1 VSKFAVEGMVQ
12 VWAAE
17 LEGLGS
23 VRVNAINPGAT
34 ATTMRAQAFPAENPT
49 ELKTPDEIMP
59 AYLYLLG
66 GDSRAVN
73 GQSIKAQSR

>member
-1 VSKFAVEGMVQ
+1 
-12 VWAAE
+12 
-17 LEGLGS
+17 
-23 VRVNAINPGAT
+23 
-34 ATTMRAQAFPAENPT
+34 MRAQAFPAENPT

>member
-1 VSKFAVEGMVQ
+1 
-12 VWAAE
+12 
-17 LEGLGS
+17 
-23 VRVNAINPGAT
+23 
-34 ATTMRAQAFPAENPT
+34 MRAQAFPAENPT

-66 GDSRAVN
+66 GDSSGVN